1 MKNWTLGYTGRKGE
15 ALAVSYLEKHG
26 YKVLE
31 KNFRCPWGEIDIIAR
46 DHDEL
51 VFIEVKTRKSNEMG
65 YPEEAVDA
73 KKQRKISQVAA
84 HYLMQKNIIHESIR
98 FDVVAIFMTTF
109 SLEIKLI
116 KDAFCFASF

>member
-1 MKNWTLGYTGRKGE
+1 
-15 ALAVSYLEKHG
+15 LAVSYLEKHG